1 MVFSMSSGNSQVHTT
16 DAEPGRRWLLWLI
29 VIQLAVLFV
38 PDLLWLWDRW
48 TMSVWHN
55 GHGLLITAVVGYLI
69 RQELSEHKDIPVSG
83 NAWGFLVLI
92 PALLLHMLDAGIH
105 SQLLS
110 AAGLVLA
117 LPGLSLLFLGYE
129 RTKLIIFPLIM
140 LLLTLPIPLAFTES
154 LHLALRYIATD
165 ASAVMLPIFGVP
177 VFVQGTTLDTPN
189 GTLQVAD
196 ACSGFSTL
204 YASIAVGC
212 MVAYFCPD
220 WRRKIIVL
228 LVAAPLAIAVN
239 IVRVIALTLL
249 VHWFGI
255 DVLRTSAHEISGL
268 VTFMVALPLIFWIG
282 NVRPAEEGAS

>member
-1 MVFSMSSGNSQVHTT
+1 
-16 DAEPGRRWLLWLI
+16 
-29 VIQLAVLFV
+29 
-38 PDLLWLWDRW
+38 
-48 TMSVWHN
+48 MSVWHN

-69 RQELSEHKDIPVSG
+69 WKELTEHPNIPVSSSP
-83 NAWGFLVLI
+83 WGFLVLI

-282 NVRPAEEGAS
+282 NVRSAEEGAS